1 MKIGIV
7 GAGFIGRAVAG
18 LATKAGHEVMISNS
32 RDPRTL
38 GSTVIALRCKAGSAE
53 QAATF
58 GDIVV
63 IAIPFHA
70 IGDLPPDPFAG
81 KPVLDANNYYPERDG
96 RIAALDAC
104 ETTTSEML
112 AAHLPGAHVV
122 KAFNA
127 ILQKDLAEGGTPS
140 GTPGRRALPLAGNN
154 PAAKAVAT
162 ALYDAFGYDTVDAG
176 PLREGWRFERAMPA
190 YCVPLDAPSLRVAL
204 AAAQR
209 GVGVPHGSW
218 RG

>member
-18 LATKAGHEVMISNS
+18 LATKAGYDVMISNS

-38 GSTVIALRCKAGSAE
+38 GSTVVALRCKAGTAE
-53 QAATF
+53 QAAAF
-58 GDIVV
+58 GDTVV
-63 IAIPFHA
+63 VAIPFYA
-70 IGDLPPDPFAG
+70 IGDLPTRPFAG

-96 RIAALDAC
+96 QVAALDAH

-112 AAHLPGAHVV
+112 ATQLPGARVV

-127 ILQKDLAEGGTPS
+127 ILQRDLAEGGIPA
-140 GTPGRRALPLAGNN
+140 GIPGRRALPLAGDD
-154 PAAKAVAT
+154 PAAKAVA
-162 ALYDAFGYDTVDAG
+162 AELYDAFGYDTVDAG
-176 PLREGWRFERAMPA
+176 SLAEGWRFERAMPA
-190 YCVPLDAPSLRVAL
+190 YCVPLDAAGLRAAL
-204 AAAQR
+204 AAARR
-209 GVGVPHGSW
+209 GVEVAHGSW